1 MKKYFKL
8 GTALAFSVLLNL
20 TPTLI
25 TNVKAEE
32 QKNSS
37 NITETIN
44 DNEVYYQNQL
54 NFDDSSIIEEE
65 PLEVKESANE
75 QSTAEANNIEVSEP
89 ARAPTNEKSDEENNE
104 DIEITNDNNDE
115 VISVKAASD
124 RIQTEAPIITVKSSD
139 SALSGTTTIENR
151 TDAVLYK
158 PKYKFTIDNYI
169 GNLRIKIID
178 ILPYTVTQESINA
191 LNGELN
197 GKTLTWYV
205 DLGNFNTYDEEGNSN
220 PLVIDNI
227 SNPIDFSLKYSNI
240 PLNVTRF
247 NNTIKLRVEYRYI
260 KDGEEIIE
268 EQPIIVNSSNKE
280 TTKNLYTN
288 VKTVNEETKKIELTV
303 DKETATTSVAEN
315 GTDIITEP
323 ITYNVKYNFD
333 ATNYNG
339 NTKATV
345 TVTLPGEID
354 IEAPETNIPKD
365 GKYNGTS
372 STKTIVWTQD
382 IPASGERCTSEGIC
396 ETENISDEFNFTV
409 VYKNPTKALNVSA
422 KASIQTPSG
431 SSNASTNTDT
441 VTVLTNVGAKINF
454 HFVNQEGQAIE
465 NAPNYSIDA
474 NLGDK
479 LTMASYKKTEEM
491 ENLHYE
497 YDKACRLSGENCTV
511 VTTLTVDNTNID
523 INMIY
528 KSQKFVTINYKDSN
542 GNLIENL
549 TITNPD
555 KKYFN
560 NNTNVYF
567 DSIREEVEDD
577 GYYHVETKLNGTKT
591 TAKYFKITS
600 DDNIVDFII
609 EKYRLVTINYLGEDE
624 KPLNIEG
631 IVPVKIKI
639 RKGGQ
644 ISSQYIPNLEKEYY
658 YVNGYRLNGE
668 NVSSY
673 TVSIQEKE
681 NNFDV
686 IYYKRR
692 LITLNYLDEYN
703 NPIEGVEVKT
713 YNYKKDTSLSLTSTT
728 NKKDLKN
735 IKYSYLETCIV
746 NGNECVKTTESS
758 IIITEDTIINY
769 IYAKYRNVTIN
780 YKDRHG
786 KPIEGVDPVT
796 TELKK
801 YDKLYRRTYNKDLS
815 ENNYYLGDVVVNG
828 VVNNNNMITIEEEE
842 YVIDYLYEKRTN
854 NNIIHVTTHVEN
866 YDDPYSETDQTY
878 NKELR
883 SSTVS
888 SYIRTADILG
898 IENIII
904 RVDDQTYYATKI
916 EDASEELDYGNYD
929 NPNFYYL
936 EEQNYTS
943 MYYNPRFINE
953 HEDIDV
959 DFYYAFT
966 DKEHDYNV
974 IINYLFLDDD
984 SILLARDTQEI
995 TNYYG
1000 MDWLKYLY
1008 NYTNFLQDRGL
1019 TKDESNNVLY
1029 YEREVFNYKA
1039 EELVDRRYKYP
1050 NITGYLDGFGS
1061 MQVDLGVMVD
1071 DIGILPIQHSTGIE
1085 LNPAELDIDE
1095 NGYNFGNKLYGNM
1108 PHSDI
1113 NIVLLFGKASVIN
1126 VKHIY
1131 LDNGAERILKE
1142 EFYDDSKLPLEKN
1155 YITTNV
1161 IEDPNIKYIGYKDEF
1176 DAQWQDNHKLEELG
1190 EEDISWK
1197 ETEMHPS
1204 KGEKSYKIAYQQILF
1219 SKYTRYLYYET
1230 NIGQIK
1236 IHHIDT
1242 EGNHITVDKL
1252 GNNVTS
1258 LYEYTGEI
1266 GTSFEDKLG
1275 PIEIAG
1281 YQNISTNATDFSN
1294 NYNYTKE
1301 LIQIFYVY
1309 DVLKYNLDFVT
1320 NGGTSVESEVL
1331 EYNTPVTISNYNTE
1345 RDYYYFDGWYKDE
1358 EFTEKASDFN
1368 ILEDTTLYAKWV
1380 KPEDYPDTPESD
1392 WDVSKSKTATPLDEN
1407 LQTEIEIALP
1417 SSKEELETTV
1427 VFVIDNS
1434 SSTVTDAITEA
1445 QSVVDT
1451 LMEQV
1456 RESGAKVNIAVVA
1469 FKGDAKVLKDLVV
1482 LTEGNINEVKAA
1494 IAEGYSDGS
1503 GTNIHAGLIE
1513 ADKLLDMSDISSN
1526 RKYMILL
1533 TDGITRNFI
1542 GSDGNAK
1549 NIYYDFDNQKY
1560 WGEMSSWASIR
1571 GVPEGNY
1578 KVPGG
1583 DWNEYYQKVK
1593 TWVEQDQ
1600 DAYVE
1605 DFKDYTGNGKP
1616 DSTFNK
1622 TYAPEG
1628 FKYIPRGEKEHA
1640 FAVDRAIYEA
1650 YEKYKEIEA
1659 KGYRLYSVQT
1669 KNYPLGKAFLEA
1681 LNNGKTLSFS
1691 DIKKDI
1697 LYLVDKGTVVK
1708 DYIGEDFTFVNGEN
1722 PFTLKINDE
1731 ELISTKVDENTYT
1744 FRKAED
1750 EEGTYRHKVTFYDVE
1765 NGYIVWDI
1773 NDTIDNFT
1781 RVKLLF
1787 KEQLT
1792 NYTTE
1797 KLGEIPT
1804 DTNIV
1809 ATITPVDSEGNEG
1822 ETETFEKPVV
1832 EYTIGNVIA
1841 KYVDEEGNTLAED
1854 NEYRGIVGIQTYE
1867 TKEETI
1873 PLYHLIDIQEEND
1886 VTGTYQNET
1895 ITVTYVYAKD
1905 TGKVIIHYIDK
1916 HGEPIHVNDEL
1927 EGPIGDPY
1935 NTNTA
1940 AEKIAS
1946 HEEIL
1951 SNGYTYLTSTGKVEG
1966 TFTSERPINV
1976 TYIYEKLGKVI
1987 VKFLDKDTNSPV
1999 AEEETM
2005 RGNVGES
2012 YNTSSKQVELYDLD
2026 SEPENKYGDY
2036 TVEDQEVI
2044 YYYVKHKGTVITH
2057 YVDIETNKEIAD
2069 QEIQSERI
2077 GNDYTTTKLN
2087 NIENYTFV
2095 NNSENITG
2103 QFTKDTIDVY
2113 YYYQKQSGD
2122 VKAIYV
2128 DALTGEKIAE
2138 DYTDNG
2144 YVDEKYTTPEKVI
2157 TGYELVRV
2165 DGETSG
2171 NFKNGETIEVTY
2183 YYTVAQKIGHVI
2195 IKYQDEDGNSLAEDI
2210 PKQGIVGQ
2218 EYSSEAKEFPEYQ
2231 LITIPEL
2238 ANSIYTEESVE
2249 NPIIVIYVYQ
2259 KEGKVITHYVDTNGN
2274 DLANITTQT
2283 GKVGDSYTTTSKD
2296 IPNYE
2301 LVGTPANKEGEYQT
2315 EITHVIYVYDLP
2327 KEEEKPNCCNNCCN
2341 TCTGTSCTSCSNSCA
2356 PYLVITRYEDENGN
2370 TIAEEN
2376 VEHVAENAQYS
2387 TTKKVIDGYE
2397 FVKVSEDSDPTEGIY
2412 TVPEEGEAQPIK
2424 VTYIYKELPK
2434 DEPTPEPIK
2443 EEGILVVRYVDEN
2456 DARIADDV
2464 ITSELEGTK
2473 YVTSQKVIEGYTFTS
2488 VTENYKGT
2496 YNNDIIEVIY
2506 KYKKNEV
2513 IPEEPV
2519 IEPKTSYVVV
2529 KYIDENRQEIA
2540 EKVVLSGKVGEFYFT
2555 TQKQI
2560 DGYIFVEV
2568 DAEEEGTY
2576 QEDITRVTYTY
2587 KKIEE
2592 EPVTPPVVK
2601 ETGILVV
2608 HYVDEN
2614 DAIIATD
2621 EISSAEEGT
2630 KYVTS
2635 QKAIDGYTFT
2645 SVTDNYKGEYNN
2657 DIIEVIYRYTKN
2669 EEEPVTPPVV
2679 KEIGILVVHYVDE
2692 NDAIIATDEISSAEE
2707 GTKYVT
2713 SQKAIDGYTFSS
2725 VTDNYKGEYNND
2737 IIEVIYRYTKNEEEP
2752 VTPPVV
2758 KETGILVVRYVDEN
2772 DAIIATDEISSAEE
2786 GTKYVTSQKAIDG
2799 YTFTNVTENY
2809 KGSYNNDIIEVI
2821 YSYKKNEVIPEE
2833 PVVEPKTSYVVVKY
2847 VDETGKEVAE
2857 KEIISGK
2864 VGENYFTTQKQV
2876 TGYNY
2881 VSVDKE
2887 EEGYFTEDIIRVTYT
2902 YEKIEEE
2909 QPEPVIEKKDI
2920 TILVQYIDK
2929 DTGNPVFDS
2938 MPLTGK
2944 EGSSY
2949 TTIRKAKEGYNLLTP
2964 DFEEIG
2970 TYSETKTLTYYYEK
2984 VEEPAAKEEAKI
2996 LVQYIDKETNNTVFD
3011 SELVEGNIGDTYIL
3025 TRKSKEG
3032 YTIDNPTFAEI
3043 GEFTTPIQVFTY
3055 YYAKIKEVPV
3065 TPTPEPKTIT
3075 ILVQY
3080 LDKETENSIFDSV
3093 TLSGK
3098 EGETY
3103 TTTRK
3108 AKEGYN
3114 LVKPE
3119 FEELG
3124 EFTQNTV
3131 LTYYYEKIEEEPVTP
3146 PVVKETGILVVRYV
3160 DENQV
3165 AIANDEITSAEE
3177 GTKYVTSQKVID
3189 GYTFTNV
3196 TENYKGS
3203 YNNDI
3208 IEVIYTYKKNEIIPD
3223 EPVVEAK
3230 TSYVVV
3236 KYIDE
3241 NKQEIAEKVILSGK
3255 VGDFY
3260 FTTQKQID
3268 GYVFVEVDNEEEGNY
3283 TDEIIRVTYT
3293 YEKIKEEPEE
3303 PVEEPK
3309 TSYVVVKY
3317 IDQEGQE
3324 IAGKEVLT
3332 GKVDEYYFTTQK
3344 QISGYKFVNVDAEE
3358 EGKFTEDIIRVTYT
3372 YEKIE
3377 EEQPEPVIEPKN
3389 ITILVQYLDKETGN
3403 PVFDSISLTG
3413 KEGETYT
3420 TTRKSKDGY
3429 NLVNPEFEELGTY
3442 SESKVLNYYYEKIVE
3457 EQEEA
3462 EEEAYILVHYIDAN
3476 GNQIKSDVV
3485 YTGNVGDTYVIP
3497 AESIPGY
3504 NLINIERVEP
3514 TPVFRLMMLK
3524 AAPMNTISK
3533 NNIGTYKSGV
3543 TEISFIYEANTD
3555 DSQEEPK
3562 ELEPAM
3568 LIVRYQDTEGTAIAE
3583 DEVTKGL
3590 EGDFYNANQKVISG
3604 YKYVSV
3610 DSEETYG
3617 KLEAGLK
3624 VITYTYEKLPK
3635 EDDGGSEGTNCVC
3648 NNSCCCNTCGNNGGN
3663 TGSSESTQP
3672 VINVNIDINNE
3683 NNSDNHSE
3691 NNNENNVENNSD
3703 NHSENNQDTNV
3714 NNDTNVDNHNDNT
3727 TDVNNDNHTD
3737 VNNENN
3743 NQDETNVNIENN
3755 PTQSN
3760 ENNNDSSIE
3769 NNPVNTNEN
3778 NNDGSI
3784 ENNSENNNQ
3793 SSSDNQND
3801 NSSSSS
3807 SDNNNQSENNNE
3819 NNPTNNNDS
3828 TNTNENINNNTCTEN
3843 CEKACTEDSCE
3854 KEEKQEPKKGIV
3866 VANYLDQDGKVISAS
3881 VITMDEVQKDYVT
3894 EEKDIPNY
3902 TFTNVEGNP
3911 TGKYIEGVYTV
3922 NYYYKEKEEEPTT
3935 PKEEEKD
3942 VTILVQYL
3950 EKETNNPLFD
3960 SETKTGKV
3968 GETYTTTR
3976 KAKEGYVLDTP
3987 EFSELDEY
3995 KENLILTYYY
4005 EKEQQEETQPPVV
4018 EDKKYGTIYTHY
4030 IDTKGNKLANDKV
4043 ETLEVGSEYSTI
4055 KESFEGYNYITVIN
4069 NTNGIVKEG
4078 EIEVTYLYEAI
4089 PEEEPVI
4096 EPVVEEGTVVVY
4108 YIDTKGNTL
4117 SEKVVIENE
4126 VGKTYLTDQ
4135 KDFEDYDFVTVVG
4148 NKNGEIQK
4156 GITEVIYIYKKTT
4169 TCEKDNCQEKPVCP
4183 STDSCKEEKTGKV
4196 VARYIDN
4203 EGNTLTEEIVTE
4215 DKVGENYVTSQKT
4228 FDGYEFV
4235 TVAGNRSGKYIDGV
4249 VEVTYIYENK
4259 NKETPS
4265 CPKDDPCTP
4274 EIKEGKVIVHYV
4286 DEEGNPLLEDKN
4298 ISGEV
4303 GKAYETTKEDI
4314 DKYTFKEVKGNEK
4327 GSFTEEDIEVTY
4339 VYSKIKGK
4347 VIAHYVDTK
4356 GNMLGYDIEQEGFID
4371 DSYTTKLRK
4380 FRGYTFTQ
4388 VVGAYAGKY
4397 INGTIE
4403 VTYIYQKNEEV
4414 KPTPIDEDKTTPQKE
4429 EDNNPKKETGNTTGI
4444 EINKKDYYSSI
4455 QIPNTG
4461 ITQEK
4466 NLGLFSLIMSL
4477 IAALGIVVLKDEQE
4491 AEEE

>member
-25 TNVKAEE
+25 TNVNAEE
-32 QKNSS
+32 QTNNTSIVENTNNKE
-37 NITETIN
+37 I
-44 DNEVYYQNQL
+44 YYANQI
-54 NFDDSSIIEEE
+54 NFDDSSLIEEE
-65 PLEVKESANE
+65 PLEVKKSTNE
-75 QSTAEANNIEVSEP
+75 VSTAEANNIEVSEP

-115 VISVKAASD
+115 VISVKAESD

-151 TDAVLYK
+151 TDAVLYN

-178 ILPYTVTQESINA
+178 TLPYTVTQESINA

-280 TTKNLYTN
+280 TTKYLYTS
-288 VKTVNEETKKIELTV
+288 VKTVNEETKNIELTV

-354 IEAPETNIPKD
+354 IEAPGTNIPKD

-382 IPASGERCTSEGIC
+382 IPANGERCTSEGIC
-396 ETENISDEFNFTV
+396 ETENISDEFSFTV

-422 KASIQTPSG
+422 RANIQTPSG
-431 SSNASTNTDT
+431 NSNASTNTDT
-441 VTVLTNVGAKINF
+441 VTTLTNVGAKINF

-479 LTMASYKKTEEM
+479 LTMASYKKSEEM
-491 ENLHYE
+491 ESLHYE
-497 YDKACRLSGENCTV
+497 YDKACRLSGENCTTV
-511 VTTLTVDNTNID
+511 ATLTVDNTNID

-542 GNLIENL
+542 GNLVESLSIP
-549 TITNPD
+549 NPD

-560 NNTNVYF
+560 NNTSVYF

-609 EKYRLVTINYLGEDE
+609 EKYRLVTINYLGEDGSPLTLE
-624 KPLNIEG
+624 GTSTKSIKVKNNGTVPTEDRISLEPDYYINEYRLNGESVAANVKITELENTYDIIYYKKRIVTLNYVDEEGNAISGIEPKIYKYTKNQNLSLTTSTNKLDLNTIKYSYLETCMVNGDECTKIDSTSLAITEDTTINYVYAKYRKVRINYLGEDEQPLNIEG
-631 IVPVKIKI
+631 IVPVEIEI

-644 ISSQYIPNLEKEYY
+644 ISSQYIPNLENEY

-668 NVSSY
+668 NVSY

-681 NNFDV
+681 NIFDV

-786 KPIEGVDPVT
+786 NPIEGVDPVT

-801 YDKLYRRTYNKDLS
+801 FDKVYRSTYNKDLS
-815 ENNYYLGDVVVNG
+815 ENSYYLGDVVVNG

-866 YDDPYSETDQTY
+866 YEDPYSEIDQTY
-878 NKELR
+878 NKEVR

-916 EDASEELDYGNYD
+916 EDDSEELDYGTYD

-984 SILLARDTQEI
+984 SILLARNTQEI

-1000 MDWLKYLY
+1000 MDWLEYLY

-1071 DIGILPIQHSTGIE
+1071 GIGILPIQHSTGIE

-1161 IEDPNIKYIGYKDEF
+1161 IEDPNIKYIGYKDEY

-1197 ETEMHPS
+1197 ETEIHPS
-1204 KGEKSYKIAYQQILF
+1204 NGEKSYKIAYQQILF

-1281 YQNISTNATDFSN
+1281 YQNMSTNATDFSN

-1331 EYNTPVTISNYNTE
+1331 EYNTPVTIGNYNTE
-1345 RDYYYFDGWYKDE
+1345 KDYYYFDGWYKDE
-1358 EFTEKASDFN
+1358 ALTEKAEDFN
-1368 ILEDTTLYAKWV
+1368 ITENTTLYAKWIN
-1380 KPEDYPDTPESD
+1380 PSDYPDTPETD

-1434 SSTVTDAITEA
+1434 SSTVTDAIEEA
-1445 QSVVDT
+1445 QSIVDT
-1451 LMEQV
+1451 LMDQV
-1456 RESGAKVNIAVVA
+1456 RNSGAKVNIAVVA
-1469 FKGDAKVLKDLVV
+1469 FKGDAKVLTDLVV
-1482 LTEGNINEVKAA
+1482 LSEDNIANVKDL
-1494 IAEGYSDGS
+1494 IAQGYNVGS
-1503 GTNIHAGLIE
+1503 GSNVHAGLIE
-1513 ADKLLDMSDISSN
+1513 AEQLLDMSEIDSS

-1542 GSDGNAK
+1542 GSDGEAK
-1549 NIYYDFDNQKY
+1549 NIYYDFDNARY
-1560 WGEMSSWASIR
+1560 WGDMSSWSDVR

-1578 KVPGG
+1578 SVPGG

-1600 DAYVE
+1600 DTYVE
-1605 DFKDYTGNGKP
+1605 EFIDYNGNGKP
-1616 DSTFNK
+1616 DSTFLK
-1622 TYAPEG
+1622 TYAPED
-1628 FKYIPRGEKEHA
+1628 FVYIPRGDTEHA

-1650 YEKYKEIEA
+1650 YEKYKAIEA
-1659 KGYRLYSVQT
+1659 KGYHLYSVQT

-1681 LNNGKTLSFS
+1681 LNNGKILSFT

-1697 LYLVDKGTVVK
+1697 LYLVDKGTIVK
-1708 DYIGEDFTFVNGEN
+1708 DYIGEDFKFVNGDN
-1722 PFTLKINDE
+1722 PFTIKINDE
-1731 ELISTKVDENTYT
+1731 ELIATKVDENTYT
-1744 FRKAED
+1744 FRKTED
-1750 EEGTYRHKVTFYDVE
+1750 EENTYRHKVTFHDVE
-1765 NGYIVWDI
+1765 NGYIVWEI

-1787 KEQLT
+1787 KEELT
-1792 NYTTE
+1792 NYSTE
-1797 KLGEIPT
+1797 KLGTIPT

-1841 KYVDEEGNTLAED
+1841 NYVDEDNNTLAESK
-1854 NEYRGIVGIQTYE
+1854 EYRGIVGIETYE

-1873 PLYHLIDIQEEND
+1873 PLYHLIDIKEESD
-1886 VTGTYQNET
+1886 VTGKYQNET

-1916 HGEPIHVNDEL
+1916 NGETIHKDDTL

-1935 NTNTA
+1935 NTNTSE
-1940 AEKIAS
+1940 EKIAS
-1946 HEEIL
+1946 HTEII
-1951 SNGYTYLTSTGKVEG
+1951 SNGYDYLTSTGKVEG

-2044 YYYVKHKGTVITH
+2044 YYYVKQKGTVITH
-2057 YVDIETNKEIAD
+2057 YVDIETNEEIAK
-2069 QEIQSERI
+2069 QEIQSQKI
-2077 GNDYTTTKLN
+2077 GNDYTTTKIN

-2095 NNSENITG
+2095 SNTENITG
-2103 QFTKDTIDVY
+2103 QYTKDTIDVY

-2122 VKAIYV
+2122 VIAIYV
-2128 DALTGEKIAE
+2128 DAITGEKIAD
-2138 DYTDNG
+2138 DYTDHG
-2144 YVDEKYTTPEKVI
+2144 YVDVTYNTPEKEI
-2157 TGYELVRV
+2157 SGYELVRV
-2165 DGETSG
+2165 EGQTSG

-2183 YYTVAQKIGHVI
+2183 YYKESDKIGHVI
-2195 IKYQDEDGNSLAEDI
+2195 IKYQDEDGNALTEDI

-2218 EYSSEAKEFPEYQ
+2218 EYSSEAKNFPGYQ
-2231 LITIPEL
+2231 LVTIPEL
-2238 ANSIYTEESVE
+2238 ANSTYTEESVE
-2249 NPIIVIYVYQ
+2249 TPIIVIYQYQ
-2259 KEGKVITHYVDTNGN
+2259 KEGKVVTHYVDTNGN
-2274 DLANITTQT
+2274 DLANTTTQT
-2283 GKVGDSYTTTSKD
+2283 GKIGDSYITTPKD

-2301 LVGTPANKEGEYQT
+2301 LVGTPANKEGEYQR

-2341 TCTGTSCTSCSNSCA
+2341 TCTGTNCTSCSNSCA

-2376 VEHVAENAQYS
+2376 VEHVAENAQYT

-2397 FVKVSEDSDPTEGIY
+2397 FIRVSEDSDPTEGTYI
-2412 TVPEEGEAQPIK
+2412 VPEEGEAQPIK

-2434 DEPTPEPIK
+2434 EEPTPEIKK

-2456 DARIADDV
+2456 EARIADDV
-2464 ITSELEGTK
+2464 ISSELEGTK
-2473 YVTSQKVIEGYTFTS
+2473 YVTSQKVIDGYTFTS

-2506 KYKKNEV
+2506 RYKKNEI

-2519 IEPKTSYVVV
+2519 VEPKTSYVVV

-2540 EKVVLSGKVGEFYFT
+2540 EKVILSGKVGEFYFT

-2568 DAEEEGTY
+2568 DSEEEGNFT
-2576 QEDITRVTYTY
+2576 EEITRVTYSY

-2592 EPVTPPVVK
+2592 EPVIPPEVK

-2608 HYVDEN
+2608 RYVDEN
-2614 DAIIATD
+2614 EARIADD

-2635 QKAIDGYTFT
+2635 QKVIDGYTYT
-2645 SVTDNYKGEYNN
+2645 S
-2657 DIIEVIYRYTKN
+2657 
-2669 EEEPVTPPVV
+2669 
-2679 KEIGILVVHYVDE
+2679 
-2692 NDAIIATDEISSAEE
+2692 
-2707 GTKYVT
+2707 
-2713 SQKAIDGYTFSS
+2713 
-2725 VTDNYKGEYNND
+2725 
-2737 IIEVIYRYTKNEEEP
+2737 
-2752 VTPPVV
+2752 
-2758 KETGILVVRYVDEN
+2758 
-2772 DAIIATDEISSAEE
+2772 
-2786 GTKYVTSQKAIDG
+2786 
-2799 YTFTNVTENY
+2799 VTENY

-2821 YSYKKNEVIPEE
+2821 YSYKKNEVTPEE

-2847 VDETGKEVAE
+2847 VDEKGKEVAE
-2857 KEIISGK
+2857 KEILSGK

-2876 TGYNY
+2876 SGYNY

-2887 EEGYFTEDIIRVTYT
+2887 EEGNF
-2902 YEKIEEE
+2902 
-2909 QPEPVIEKKDI
+2909 
-2920 TILVQYIDK
+2920 
-2929 DTGNPVFDS
+2929 
-2938 MPLTGK
+2938 
-2944 EGSSY
+2944 
-2949 TTIRKAKEGYNLLTP
+2949 
-2964 DFEEIG
+2964 
-2970 TYSETKTLTYYYEK
+2970 
-2984 VEEPAAKEEAKI
+2984 
-2996 LVQYIDKETNNTVFD
+2996 
-3011 SELVEGNIGDTYIL
+3011 
-3025 TRKSKEG
+3025 
-3032 YTIDNPTFAEI
+3032 
-3043 GEFTTPIQVFTY
+3043 
-3055 YYAKIKEVPV
+3055 
-3065 TPTPEPKTIT
+3065 
-3075 ILVQY
+3075 
-3080 LDKETENSIFDSV
+3080 
-3093 TLSGK
+3093 
-3098 EGETY
+3098 
-3103 TTTRK
+3103 
-3108 AKEGYN
+3108 
-3114 LVKPE
+3114 
-3119 FEELG
+3119 
-3124 EFTQNTV
+3124 
-3131 LTYYYEKIEEEPVTP
+3131 
-3146 PVVKETGILVVRYV
+3146 
-3160 DENQV
+3160 
-3165 AIANDEITSAEE
+3165 
-3177 GTKYVTSQKVID
+3177 
-3189 GYTFTNV
+3189 
-3196 TENYKGS
+3196 
-3203 YNNDI
+3203 
-3208 IEVIYTYKKNEIIPD
+3208 
-3223 EPVVEAK
+3223 
-3230 TSYVVV
+3230 
-3236 KYIDE
+3236 
-3241 NKQEIAEKVILSGK
+3241 
-3255 VGDFY
+3255 
-3260 FTTQKQID
+3260 
-3268 GYVFVEVDNEEEGNY
+3268 

-3293 YEKIKEEPEE
+3293 YEKIVEEQPEPIVEPKEITILVQYVDQETGNPVFASDTLIGKEGSTYTTTRLPKEGYTLVTPEFEEIGEFRENTTLTYFYQKQTEEVIDDKATILVQYIDKSTNNPIYDSQVLTGKLNDIYIITRKAKDGYTIENPTFAEIGEYTTKLQVFTYYYEKIEEDQPE
-3303 PVEEPK
+3303 PVVDPKTSYVVVKYVDEDGQEIAEKEILSGKVGENYFTSQKQINGYKFVEVDNEEEGTFQDEIIRVTYTYNKIEEVQPEPVVEPK

-3317 IDQEGQE
+3317 VDEEGLE
-3324 IAGKEVLT
+3324 IAEKEILP
-3332 GKVDEYYFTTQK
+3332 GKVGENYFTSQK
-3344 QISGYKFVNVDAEE
+3344 QINGYKFVEVDNEE
-3358 EGKFTEDIIRVTYT
+3358 EGTFQDEIIRVTYT
-3372 YEKIE
+3372 YNKIE
-3377 EEQPEPVIEPKN
+3377 EVQPEPVVEPKD
-3389 ITILVQYLDKETGN
+3389 ITILVQYLDQETGN
-3403 PVFDSISLTG
+3403 PVFDSTTLTG
-3413 KEGETYT
+3413 KEGTIYT
-3420 TTRKSKDGY
+3420 ITRKAKEGY
-3429 NLVNPEFEELGTY
+3429 TLVTPDFEELGEY
-3442 SESKVLNYYYEKIVE
+3442 KESKILTYYYEKEKIE
-3457 EQEEA
+3457 TQENPEI
-3462 EEEAYILVHYIDAN
+3462 AYVLVHYIDEN
-3476 GNQIKSDVV
+3476 GNQIKNDIVV
-3485 YTGNVGDTYVIP
+3485 TGKVGENYVIP
-3497 AESIPGY
+3497 AEIIPGY
-3504 NLINIERVEP
+3504 NLINIEKVDN
-3514 TPVFRLMMLK
+3514 TPIVRLRMLK
-3524 AAPMNTISK
+3524 AAPSLAETK
-3533 NNIGTYKSGV
+3533 PNIGTYTAGV
-3543 TEISFIYEANTD
+3543 TEINFIYEKEVTETPD
-3555 DSQEEPK
+3555 EP
-3562 ELEPAM
+3562 EPPKQAM
-3568 LIVRYQDTEGTAIAE
+3568 LIVRYQDIEGTAIAE
-3583 DEVTKGL
+3583 DTVTTGV
-3590 EGDFYNANQKVISG
+3590 EGDFYNANQKVIAG
-3604 YKYVSV
+3604 YKFVKV

-3617 KLEAGLK
+3617 TLKAGQT
-3624 VITYTYEKLPK
+3624 VITYTYEKLPEEK
-3635 EDDGGSEGTNCVC
+3635 PSSDGNNCGC
-3648 NNSCCCNTCGNNGGN
+3648 NNTSCCCNNCGNNN
-3663 TGSSESTQP
+3663 ENSNNNNPEDNKP
-3672 VINVNIDINNE
+3672 IINIEVNINNE

-3691 NNNENNVENNSD
+3691 NNNDNTVDNHADNHNEDNSD
-3703 NHSENNQDTNV
+3703 NHTDVNVDNHSDNHTENNV

-3743 NQDETNVNIENN
+3743 NQDETNINIENN
-3755 PTQSN
+3755 PTQTN
-3760 ENNNDSSIE
+3760 ENQNDSSIN

-3778 NNDGSI
+3778 NN
-3784 ENNSENNNQ
+3784 Q
-3793 SSSDNQND
+3793 SSSENSND

-3807 SDNNNQSENNNE
+3807 SDNENQNSSENNPINNNDGSNNNE
-3819 NNPTNNNDS
+3819 NTNNNTTS
-3828 TNTNENINNNTCTEN
+3828 CTEN
-3843 CEKACTEDSCE
+3843 CEKTCEDKSCE
-3854 KEEKQEPKKGIV
+3854 EKEPIVEQPPKKGLV
-3866 VANYLDQDGKVISAS
+3866 VVNYLDQDGKQLAAS
-3881 VITMDEVQKDYVT
+3881 TITMDEVEKEYITNQ
-3894 EEKDIPNY
+3894 KDIPNY
-3902 TFTNVEGNP
+3902 EFTNVEGNP
-3911 TGKYIEGVYTV
+3911 IGKYEENVITV
-3922 NYYYKEKEEEPTT
+3922 NYYYKKSAAE
-3935 PKEEEKD
+3935 
-3942 VTILVQYL
+3942 VI
-3950 EKETNNPLFD
+3950 
-3960 SETKTGKV
+3960 
-3968 GETYTTTR
+3968 
-3976 KAKEGYVLDTP
+3976 
-3987 EFSELDEY
+3987 
-3995 KENLILTYYY
+3995 
-4005 EKEQQEETQPPVV
+4005 EQP
-4018 EDKKYGTIYTHY
+4018 KYGTVYTHY
-4030 IDTKGNKLANDKV
+4030 YDTKGNKIGNDKV
-4043 ETLEVGSEYSTI
+4043 QTLEVGKEYTTI
-4055 KESFEGYNYITVIN
+4055 KENFEGYNYLTAIN
-4069 NTNGIVKEG
+4069 NTTGTIIEG
-4078 EIEVTYLYEAI
+4078 TIDVTYLYEII
-4089 PEEEPVI
+4089 PEEQPVI
-4096 EPVVEEGTVVVY
+4096 EPEKENGTVVVY

-4117 SEKVVIENE
+4117 EEKEVIENE

-4135 KDFEDYDFVTVVG
+4135 KSFDEYDFVTVVG
-4148 NKNGEIQK
+4148 NKNGTIEK
-4156 GITEVIYIYKKTT
+4156 GIKEVIYIYEKKTS
-4169 TCEKDNCQEKPVCP
+4169 CEEDKCKEEPVCP
-4183 STDSCKEEKTGKV
+4183 EDKPCKPEEKTGKV
-4196 VARYIDN
+4196 VARYMDN
-4203 EGNTLTEEIVTE
+4203 NGNTLTEEIITE
-4215 DKVGENYVTSQKT
+4215 DKVGENYVTLQKE
-4228 FDGYEFV
+4228 FDGYDFV
-4235 TVAGNRSGKYIDGV
+4235 TVAGNRSGKYVDGV
-4249 VEVTYIYENK
+4249 VEVTYIYEPK
-4259 NKETPS
+4259 KEEPV
-4265 CPKDDPCTP
+4265 CPEDKPCKP
-4274 EIKEGKVIVHYV
+4274 EEKTGIVIIHYI
-4286 DEEGNPLLEDKN
+4286 DENGNTLLEDKQLQ
-4298 ISGEV
+4298 
-4303 GKAYETTKEDI
+4303 GKIDEPYKSTKEEI
-4314 DKYTFKEVKGNEK
+4314 DNYTFVKVE
-4327 GSFTEEDIEVTY
+4327 GSETGTYQEESAEITY
-4339 VYSKIKGK
+4339 IYKRNKGK
-4347 VIAHYVDTK
+4347 VISHYVDTE
-4356 GNMLGYDIEQEGFID
+4356 GNTIGYDITQEGYVEED
-4371 DSYTTKLRK
+4371 YSTKYRK
-4380 FRGYTFTQ
+4380 FKGYTFVQ

-4403 VTYIYQKNEEV
+4403 VTYIYQKD
-4414 KPTPIDEDKTTPQKE
+4414 DEGGSVPV
-4429 EDNNPKKETGNTTGI
+4429 KETETVQPREDTKIKSKN
-4444 EINKKDYYSSI
+4444 NSFHNSLK
-4455 QIPNTG
+4455 IPNTG
-4461 ITQEK
+4461 IQKE
-4466 NLGLFSLIMSL
+4466 NNINILALIMTILGASGL
-4477 IAALGIVVLKDEQE
+4477 AALKLSDD
-4491 AEEE
+4491 EEE